1 MEDHQT
7 GALQILG
14 SPNKPNNVLDN
25 KITLSC
31 LRKNMTLRTFI
42 LHFQELN
49 AAIMNSIDLEE
60 LNVPH
65 TPDRSGIAQLVEY

>member
-1 MEDHQT
+1 
-7 GALQILG
+7 
-14 SPNKPNNVLDN
+14 
-25 KITLSC
+25 
-31 LRKNMTLRTFI
+31 MTLRTLI

-65 TPDRSGIAQLVEY
+65 TPDRSGIAQLVER